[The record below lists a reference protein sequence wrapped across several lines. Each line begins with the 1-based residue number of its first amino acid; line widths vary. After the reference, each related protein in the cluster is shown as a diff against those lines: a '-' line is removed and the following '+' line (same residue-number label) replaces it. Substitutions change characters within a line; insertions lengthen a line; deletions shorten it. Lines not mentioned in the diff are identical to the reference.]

1 MVATQQPLLLFYGF
15 GYNRV
20 IMRNKL
26 STIIISIF
34 VALFILAI
42 GVACPIFIRA
52 FYYAHIE
59 PLELVEKTGYSEET
73 IRGAFDE
80 MMDYCTHGGPKG
92 EYRFGTG
99 ELAWSEEGK
108 AHFDDVARLF
118 SWDLRILLIS
128 FVAILIYV
136 VIGLINKSG
145 INSDKGKGLGPFFWG
160 PLGLLLVMGGMGYLV
175 ATKFDEFFV
184 KFHEAFFPGKDN
196 WLFNPAEDEIIKI
209 LPEVFFRN
217 CAILIISVIF
227 VLSIFLIVFSL
238 VKRSKSG
245 ARKY

>member
-1 MVATQQPLLLFYGF
+1 
-15 GYNRV
+15 
-20 IMRNKL
+20 MRRKL
-26 STIIISIF
+26 ATIIISIF

-42 GVACPIFIRA
+42 GIACPIFVRA

-73 IRGAFDE
+73 IREAFDE
-80 MMDYCTHGGPKG
+80 MMDYCTHGGPKSG
-92 EYRFGTG
+92 YRFGTG
-99 ELAWSEEGK
+99 ELAWSEDGK

-136 VIGLINKSG
+136 VLGLINKSG
-145 INSDKGKGLGPFFWG
+145 INSEQRKGLGPFFWG
-160 PLGLLLVMGGMGYLV
+160 PLGLLAAMGAVGYLV
-175 ATKFDEFFV
+175 ATNFDAFFV

-196 WLFNPAEDEIIKI
+196 WLFDPAEDEIIKI

-217 CAILIISVIF
+217 CAILIISVI
-227 VLSIFLIVFSL
+227 VILSLFLIVFSL
-238 VKRSKSG
+238 VKRSKRR